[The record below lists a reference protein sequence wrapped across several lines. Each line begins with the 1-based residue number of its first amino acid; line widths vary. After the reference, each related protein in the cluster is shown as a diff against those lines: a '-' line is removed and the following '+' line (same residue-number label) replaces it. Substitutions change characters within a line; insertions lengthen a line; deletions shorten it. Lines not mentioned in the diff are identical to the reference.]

1 MNQQP
6 CEQYTEWMSLAQDGL
21 LNSTQSRLLHAHVA
35 LCPECQAQWK
45 AITLVSRMLH
55 SVPVMGPLPGFV
67 ARFENRLARREE
79 RRRQAMIWILLGI
92 GVVALTILALPS
104 LVSLLRLTGYLVL
117 PYRFVAYARGLLNW
131 TTIVLN
137 SFAEAV
143 GVLVRYFVAQPA
155 GTAGVIGSAAL
166 ATALCL
172 LWTRLLIGRMS
183 AQRTK

>member
-1 MNQQP
+1 MNPQP

-21 LNSTQSRLLHAHVA
+21 LSSSHSRLLHAHVA
-35 LCPECQAQWK
+35 LCPECQAQWE

-55 SVPVMGPLPGFV
+55 SAPMAVPLPGFV
-67 ARFENRLARREE
+67 ARFEGRLARREE
-79 RRRQAMIWILLGI
+79 KRRQALIWLLLGM

-104 LVSLLRLTGYLVL
+104 LASLLRLTGYLVL

-131 TTIVLN
+131 TAIVLN
-137 SFAEAV
+137 SFADAV
-143 GVLVRYFVAQPA
+143 GVLVRNLVSQPV

-166 ATALCL
+166 AAALCV